1 MRRFIEVRDYKRHKY
16 KRNLTFDLN
25 LSVCSNVK
33 KLFTELSWTV
43 QTVSLTTSGMFFC
56 KQSEG
61 FNYTW
66 TLTTSISFLIHRSRH
81 LPGNRAEKSKVVW
94 TLWTNWLFQKVP
106 VCIKTCKDENRHCH
120 TQNTTVFPNF
130 LIFYHTSMFCT
141 RVFWLF
147 ICTLTK
153 KRALYLMM
161 FDFLNCNINKLNE
174 INS

>member
-1 MRRFIEVRDYKRHKY
+1 MW
-16 KRNLTFDLN
+16 RN
-25 LSVCSNVK
+25 CS
-33 KLFTELSWTV
+33 LSWV
-43 QTVSLTTSGMFFC
+43 ELFRLFHSQHRGCSSVS
-56 KQSEG
+56 KARG

-81 LPGNRAEKSKVVW
+81 LPGNRAEKNKVVW